1 MTLTPSCPESAPPDA
16 PAADI
21 ERLALKL
28 LATREHSRLELMRKL
43 RARGFER
50 GDIDPVLDRLG
61 REGALDA
68 GRFVEHYVAERAE
81 KGFGPL
87 RIRAELREKGLAEDL
102 IDRQLGNMQDA
113 WSDYLANAHERRFR
127 GCLPADRSALGKQVR
142 FLEQRGFP
150 TEAILRFLRFD
161 D

>member
-1 MTLTPSCPESAPPDA
+1 MTPGCPESARPDDA
-16 PAADI
+16 AADI

-28 LATREHSRLELMRKL
+28 LARREHSRLELVRKL
-43 RARGFER
+43 RARGYQR
-50 GDIDPVLDRLG
+50 GDVDSVLDRLE

-68 GRFVEHYVAERAE
+68 SRFVEHYAAERAA

-87 RIRAELREKGLAEDL
+87 RLRAELREKGLAEDL
-102 IDRQLGNMQDA
+102 IDRQLSDMQDV
-113 WSDYLANAHERRFR
+113 WSDALAKAHERRFR
-127 GCLPADRSALGKQVR
+127 GSVPADRSALAKQAR

-150 TEAILRFLRFD
+150 TESILRFLRFD